1 MPSISVPA
9 ALIGGAAISGGA
21 SLLGANAQAQAAQ
34 QSAADQMAMFQQTQQ
49 NLKPFIQG
57 GGTTFTNLLAQLG
70 IGPGGTGTGTL
81 NAPFDPSKLEQTPG
95 FQFQLNQG
103 NRGVLNA
110 SSATGGTRGGN
121 TLKALSSYNQG
132 AASTEYQQG
141 FEDYLQQQLQNYN
154 MQANLA
160 GIGENA
166 GANLGN
172 TSATVG
178 SNVGNAIVGAG
189 NATSAGIVGA
199 GNAASGLGSNY
210 LLYSMLQNGGGNP
223 YSNSGI
229 ADFNASQ
236 AAYTLP
242 PGTSPFG

>member
-9 ALIGGAAISGGA
+9 ALIGGGA

-34 QSAADQMAMFQQTQQ
+34 QSAADQMAMFQQTQK
-49 NLKPFIQG
+49 NLQPFIQG
-57 GGTTFTNLLAQLG
+57 GGTTYTNLLAQLG

-81 NAPFDPSKLEQTPG
+81 NAPFDASKLAQTPG
-95 FQFQLNQG
+95 YQFALGQG
-103 NRGVLNA
+103 QEGLLNA

-121 TLKALSSYNQG
+121 TLKALTSYGQG
-132 AASTEYQQG
+132 AASTTYQQQ
-141 FEDYLQQQLQNYN
+141 FQDYLQQQLQNYN

-166 GANLGN
+166 AAYLGN

-223 YSNSGI
+223 YANSGI
-229 ADFNASQ
+229 GDFNASQ

-242 PGTSPFG
+242 EGLSLSPFG